1 MQTAQ
6 IKVTNENGLH
16 TRPGA
21 VFVKAC
27 KEFSS
32 AITVENKGRKANAKS
47 LMKLM
52 SAGIVKDD
60 VITLTIEGDDEV
72 AAMEKLKVVIENL
85 EG

>member
-27 KEFSS
+27 KAFSS
-32 AITVENKGRKANAKS
+32 TITVENRGRTANAKS

-52 SAGIVKDD
+52 SAGVLKDD
-60 VITLTIEGDDEV
+60 VITLTIEGEDEV
-72 AAMEKLKVVIENL
+72 QAMEQLKIVIENL